1 MERVVGKEKCM
12 KGEKRRSGSKHR
24 QKFLADHRDLIPVL
38 GSKDEELL
46 RWAVEKHL
54 VKFTEFE
61 GEEFYRAVDVDRA
74 QMWKEKDR
82 DGVPIED

>member
-1 MERVVGKEKCM
+1 MEE
-12 KGEKRRSGSKHR
+12 ERRLRGRSKHR
-24 QKFLADHRDLIPVL
+24 QKFLADNRDLIPVL
-38 GSKDEELL
+38 GSKYEELL

-54 VKFTEFE
+54 VKFTKFD
-61 GEEFYRAVDVDRA
+61 GEEFYRARDVDIA